1 MLAREARLRRAAG
14 GQLYFHQLQES
25 ARELLERGDYLQDV
39 DEEDFF
45 ETKGEA
51 IADIFQRLDRGICV
65 RCDKRIFNECRTV
78 PKVEIEAEESTE
90 EEDTDTALQT
100 DGGEN

>member
-1 MLAREARLRRAAG
+1 
-14 GQLYFHQLQES
+14 
-25 ARELLERGDYLQDV
+25 LERGDYLKDV
-39 DEEDFF
+39 GEENFF

-78 PKVEIEAEESTE
+78 PKVEIEGEESTGDTLPE
-90 EEDTDTALQT
+90 PEPEDEGSDAARQAL
-100 DGGEN
+100 GGQET